1 MQILGLS
8 LINSLLAD
16 IIGNNTSICILVVT
30 GQNMLLIDLARY
42 YGNNLIFSKYPNTQ
56 IIFFGPH
63 SFILFFLFLC

>member
-16 IIGNNTSICILVVT
+16 IIGNNTSICVLVIT

-56 IIFFGPH
+56 IIFLAPTHLYF
-63 SFILFFLFLC
+63 FFLFLC